1 MKFMESMTRIF
12 FTTKDMEETV
22 MDIRE
27 YVNLCFPL
35 KSLRGGQVVEEYEAP
50 SLIRVLNPRG
60 QTLVTEIIQYTQP
73 E

>member
-1 MKFMESMTRIF
+1 
-12 FTTKDMEETV
+12 

-27 YVNLCFPL
+27 YVNPFFPL
-35 KSLRGGQVVEEYEAP
+35 KFLRGSEAVEEYEAP

-60 QTLVTEIIQYTQP
+60 QTRVTEIIQYSQP